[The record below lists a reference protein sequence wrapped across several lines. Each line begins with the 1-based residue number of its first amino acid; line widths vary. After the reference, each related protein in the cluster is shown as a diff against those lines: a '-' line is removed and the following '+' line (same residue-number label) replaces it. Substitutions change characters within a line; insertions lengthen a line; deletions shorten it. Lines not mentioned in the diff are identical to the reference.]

1 MSRLLGLRPVEIKT
15 LESLISPCLSEPTL
29 PWHAQSPLTY
39 RPTFPIHRSAYH
51 SSRLCIQMAC
61 RVCNE
66 RRRRAGPG
74 GEHITEQQL
83 AYFQRPDPFSPLP
96 RNGDSIRGH
105 DLVTYL
111 ALPASVASGRTRQTL
126 SPRQM
131 YNGFCNALDMDFH
144 SMFCNGP
151 YQ

>member
-1 MSRLLGLRPVEIKT
+1 MNVAAAPAQAGNISRSSSLLTFRD
-15 LESLISPCLSEPTL
+15 
-29 PWHAQSPLTY
+29 LT
-39 RPTFPIHRSAYH
+39 H
-51 SSRLCIQMAC
+51 
-61 RVCNE
+61 
-66 RRRRAGPG
+66 
-74 GEHITEQQL
+74 
-83 AYFQRPDPFSPLP
+83 FSPLP

-131 YNGFCNALDMDFH
+131 CNGFCNALDMDFH
-144 SMFCNGP
+144 SMFCNGL